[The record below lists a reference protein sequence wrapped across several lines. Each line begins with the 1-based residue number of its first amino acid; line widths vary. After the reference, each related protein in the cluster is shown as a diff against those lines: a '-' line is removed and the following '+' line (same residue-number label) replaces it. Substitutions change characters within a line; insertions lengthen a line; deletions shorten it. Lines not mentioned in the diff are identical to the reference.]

1 MRTITWETNQIAINL
16 SNENIHI
23 LDKTD
28 PESREMHHQTIS
40 IEIFQGRNK
49 KLLMKKQGLEEA
61 DIKKRRQIQNLDLY

>member
-28 PESREMHHQTIS
+28 PESREMRHQTIS